1 MSPRVALVTGAR
13 GGIGTAIAERL
24 EADGWTVEGVD
35 VEDADLTTREGNRLV
50 VERALERH
58 GRLDAIVPN
67 AGFQHVAPVRD
78 FPEPRR
84 PVSFRTWERGPTAL
98 SYDPYYTP
106 PTPAEPEEEEEDDTD
121 DTATAPAAGTTKPAA
136 TGAAASNGVGG
147 TGGPP
152 SSPAQPLDP

>member
-1 MSPRVALVTGAR
+1 MGYTRGEIPMRNVHGISVSGGSFPAEIWRRFMQPALA
-13 GGIGTAIAERL
+13 
-24 EADGWTVEGVD
+24 
-35 VEDADLTTREGNRLV
+35 
-50 VERALERH
+50 
-58 GRLDAIVPN
+58 GR
-67 AGFQHVAPVRD
+67 PVSD

-136 TGAAASNGVGG
+136 TGAAASNGAGG